1 MPGCR
6 AVATEIWDEF
16 EGRERGVEFR
26 NMTRSPAKRTRVVRR
41 AESERDDKYFSKVI
55 GKALDIMAI
64 LRASSQPLSLNEL
77 TLRVGLAKSSV
88 FRMLHTLEVS
98 GYLERDPAGHYA
110 VSAGVRAWGRDQF
123 LADVIETAHPI
134 MRGLISELS
143 ETVSLAMRFEN
154 RIEVVASIE
163 SPQLIRMGNT
173 VGRILP
179 PHASSLGKA
188 ITAYQTDGVR
198 ERLIRSY
205 GLNRF
210 TSHTI
215 VDEVALKAEYERIC
229 KCGYSIDAEESV
241 LEGRCFGAPVFA
253 PKQEVF
259 AALSISM
266 PKMRV
271 RDKQG
276 EARLV
281 NAVRRGAAEIT
292 ERMAA
297 TSRATA

>member
-1 MPGCR
+1 MSVWLFVVQVGD
-6 AVATEIWDEF
+6 TF
-16 EGRERGVEFR
+16 ERRGRGVEFR
-26 NMTRSPAKRTRVVRR
+26 NMTRSPAKRARLVRQ
-41 AESERDDKYFSKVI
+41 AETERDDKYFSKVI

-98 GYLERDPAGHYA
+98 GYLERDPAGRYA
-110 VSAGVRAWGRDQF
+110 VSAGVRAWGREQF
-123 LADVIETAHPI
+123 LADLIETAQPI
-134 MRGLISELS
+134 MRGLIAELG
-143 ETVSLAMRFEN
+143 ETVSLAMRFDN

-188 ITAYQTDGVR
+188 ITAHQTDGVR

-205 GLNRF
+205 GLSRF

-229 KCGYSIDAEESV
+229 NRGYSIDAEESV

-253 PKQEVF
+253 PKKEVF
-259 AALSISM
+259 AALSVSV

-281 NAVRRGAAEIT
+281 NAVRRGAAEIA

-297 TSRATA
+297 SSRATA

>member
-1 MPGCR
+1 
-6 AVATEIWDEF
+6 
-16 EGRERGVEFR
+16 
-26 NMTRSPAKRTRVVRR
+26 MTRSPAKAARIIRR
-41 AESERDDKYFSKVI
+41 AETERDDKYFSKVI

-64 LRASSQPLSLNEL
+64 LRVSSQPLSLNEL
-77 TLRVGLAKSSV
+77 TLAVGLAKSSV

-98 GYLERDPAGHYA
+98 GYLERDPVGRYS
-110 VSAGVRAWGRDQF
+110 VSAGVRAWGREQF
-123 LADVIETAHPI
+123 LADLIEAAQPI
-134 MRGLISELS
+134 MRRLIAELG
-143 ETVSLAMRFEN
+143 ETVSLAMRFDN
-154 RIEVVASIE
+154 RIEVVSSIE

-205 GLNRF
+205 GLSRF

-215 VDEVALKAEYERIC
+215 VDEIALKAEYERIC
-229 KCGYSIDAEESV
+229 NRNYSIDAEESV

-259 AALSISM
+259 AALSISV

-271 RDKQG
+271 RDKQV

-281 NAVRRGAAEIT
+281 NTVRRGADEIGARIT
-292 ERMAA
+292 A